1 MPDTT
6 RTASPTYDG
15 DFYAWALHQAALLRE
30 VRQWQPNVP
39 LDVEHLIEE
48 VEDLASNA
56 PKDVDLSR
64 LIDDIAERGER

>member
-1 MPDTT
+1 
-6 RTASPTYDG
+6 
-15 DFYAWALHQAALLRE
+15 LHQAALLRE

-39 LDVEHLIEE
+39 LDLEHLIEE